1 MRKSIIPVSKN
12 DLIKILSNEKSKEP
26 HRNNFKVKSYI
37 EAKDTITVL
46 KERNRK
52 LSVEPSNKDKIS
64 HHFSPKSNNNFLP
77 SVNQYNSN
85 NSNCN
90 NKKKV

>member
-64 HHFSPKSNNNFLP
+64 QQQNRYLTDKCRIL
-77 SVNQYNSN
+77 NSL
-85 NSNCN
+85 
-90 NKKKV
+90 